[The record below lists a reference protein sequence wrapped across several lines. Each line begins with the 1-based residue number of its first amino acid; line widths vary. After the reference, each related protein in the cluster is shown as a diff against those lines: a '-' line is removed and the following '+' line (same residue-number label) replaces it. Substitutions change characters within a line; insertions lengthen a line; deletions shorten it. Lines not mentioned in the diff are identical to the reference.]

1 MPEGRESPSPQRQT
15 GAQLHDPPGHGV
27 HSENKTSEQVEEAS
41 KSELENLSSNPRG
54 PLEDAVERKF
64 SKGPGNKTS

>member
-1 MPEGRESPSPQRQT
+1 MSEGRQSPSPQRQT
-15 GAQLHDPPGHGV
+15 GAQMHEPPGDGV
-27 HSENKTSEQVEEAS
+27 HSENKSSEQVKDAS

-54 PLEDAVERKF
+54 PLEDAVESKF